1 MQLDLIEAVPSYVM
15 FPYQCEEWR
24 NNLLKDVYPDDA
36 AYLRKKLIELDDSLG
51 YIKANDWLKKHI
63 ERYQLLNKI
72 SFMRPT
78 VRDNAERIAKR
89 VNQAAA
95 MDWLRSVVKR
105 MHFCDKLITSL
116 DGEELASWAE
126 GKSHRFEIDLM
137 EISLELGEE
146 KAREFV
152 CIELRE
158 LGYAFDGEDDPE
170 RIVGM
175 AARMITPEWWI
186 RLAKKQWTV
195 VENILRECG
204 EVHRGASPYVSYW
217 SLNKFRKQRDDNR
230 AFLESME
237 AVNDLDQSF
246 TLAELSDKGVSNP
259 VNRRNEL
266 MVRLRGCEEL
276 SDEMEHVAVFLTA
289 TCPSKFHPVHS
300 SGQNNGKFLD
310 AGCPSVRDANA
321 YMVKTF
327 AQFRSYCKRHGIMFY
342 GMRAVEPHHDATPH
356 WHLLLFINPEQRDD
370 MVAAFTEYFMR
381 EDRDEKG
388 AAEYRITVEDIDK
401 SRGSAVGYIA
411 KYIAKNIDGEHVD
424 GDLETNKSGKEAAE
438 RITAWARRHRIRQF
452 QFVGGVSVTVWRELR
467 RLKID
472 NAPASCIDIYH
483 AANRADW
490 KQFMNLMG
498 GPFAGRNQTLKTH
511 YVENEENQYGEIT
524 KSIKGVETLVDVV
537 TTRLYEW
544 TVQRKGADLLKSGE
558 AVSSWTRV
566 NNCTDSQIR
575 CDFEKPKPVKPQ
587 YSGVPE
593 DRLRAFAAHA
603 LNPDVIPEVANGF
616 SHRMPALQ

>member
-1 MQLDLIEAVPSYVM
+1 MQLELDVPPLPDYVM

-24 NNLLKDVYPDDA
+24 NELLKDVYKDDEA
-36 AYLRKKLIELDDSLG
+36 FLRNRLAEMDASVG
-51 YIKANDWLKKHI
+51 YIKANSWLVKNV
-63 ERYQLLNKI
+63 ERYQLLGKI

-78 VRDNAERIAKR
+78 VARNAERLAKR
-89 VNQAAA
+89 INQATALE
-95 MDWLRSVVKR
+95 WLRSVVKR
-105 MHFCDKLITSL
+105 AYFCDKLITSL

-126 GKSHRFEIDLM
+126 QKSTRLEVEFYEVGSQAEPQHVKDLLF
-137 EISLELGEE
+137 IRLNDLGMT
-146 KAREFV
+146 
-152 CIELRE
+152 
-158 LGYAFDGEDDPE
+158 FDDWDDNDKV
-170 RIVGM
+170 VGLM
-175 AARMITPEWWI
+175 ARMITPEWWI
-186 RLAKKQWTV
+186 RMAKKQWTTI
-195 VENILRECG
+195 ENILRECG

-217 SLNKFRKQRDDNR
+217 SLNKFRQQRENNR

-237 AVNDLDQSF
+237 AINDIGDSF

-276 SDEMEHVAVFLTA
+276 ADEMEHVAVFLTA
-289 TCPSKFHPVHS
+289 TCPSKFHPVHN
-300 SGQNNGKFLD
+300 SGQHNGKFYR
-310 AGCPSVRDANA
+310 AGCPTVRDANL

-327 AQFRSYCKRHGIMFY
+327 AKFRSYCKRHGIMFY

-356 WHLLLFINPEQRDD
+356 WHLLVFINKEQRDALVD
-370 MVAAFTEYFMR
+370 AFTEYFMQ

-388 AAEYRITVEDIDK
+388 AEKHRVTIEFIDK
-401 SRGSAVGYIA
+401 SKGSAVGYIA

-452 QFVGGVSVTVWRELR
+452 QFVGGASVTVWRELR

-472 NAPASCIDIYH
+472 NAPESCINIYH

-490 KQFMNLMG
+490 KQFMCLMG

-511 YVENEENQYGEIT
+511 YVDNEENQYGEIT
-524 KSIKGVETLVDVV
+524 KSIKGVKTLIDVV

-544 TVQRKGADLLKSGE
+544 TVQRKGAGLLESGE
-558 AVSSWTRV
+558 AGSSWTRV
-566 NNCTDSQIR
+566 NNCTEVFKPRRRVEETEVQKPDK
-575 CDFEKPKPVKPQ
+575 EK
-587 YSGVPE
+587 YTGVPP

-603 LNPDVIPEVANGF
+603 LNPGELPEVNHGF
-616 SHRMPALQ
+616 SC

>member
-1 MQLDLIEAVPSYVM
+1 MQLDLINTPTA
-15 FPYQCEEWR
+15 QCIEWR
-24 NNLLKDVYPDDA
+24 DELLETVYVDDA
-36 AYLRKKLIELDDSLG
+36 KWLRGKLDELDNSMG
-51 YIKANDWLKKHI
+51 YVKTNGWLRNHI
-63 ERYQLLNKI
+63 ERYQLLAKI

-78 VRDNAERIAKR
+78 VARNAERIAKR
-89 VNQAAA
+89 MNQAAA

-158 LGYAFDGEDDPE
+158 VGYAFDGEDDQE

-204 EVHRGASPYVSYW
+204 EVHRAGSPYVSHW
-217 SLNKFRKQRDDNR
+217 TLNKFRKQKDDNR

-237 AVNDLDQSF
+237 AVNDFDQSF

-259 VNRRNEL
+259 VNRRHEL
-266 MVRLRGCEEL
+266 MVRIRGCEEL
-276 SDEMEHVAVFLTA
+276 ATEMEHVGLFLTA
-289 TCPSKFHPVHS
+289 TCPSKYHAVSGSGHHNSKFH
-300 SGQNNGKFLD
+300 K
-310 AGCPSVRDANA
+310 AGCPTVRDANA
-321 YMVKTF
+321 YLVNTF
-327 AQFRSYCKRHGIMFY
+327 ALFRSYCKRHGILFY
-342 GMRAVEPHHDATPH
+342 GVRTVEPHHDGTPH
-356 WHLLLFINPEQRDD
+356 WHLMLFINKDQRDALVD
-370 MVAAFTEYFMR
+370 AFTEYFLR
-381 EDRDEKG
+381 EDRHEKG
-388 AAEYRITVEDIDK
+388 AEENRVEIVDMDPAK
-401 SRGSAVGYIA
+401 GTASGYIA
-411 KYIAKNIDGEHVD
+411 KYIAKNVDGEYID
-424 GDLETNKSGKEAAE
+424 SDIETGRSGKDTAE

-544 TVQRKGADLLKSGE
+544 TVQRKGSDLLKSGE
-558 AVSSWTRV
+558 AGSSWTRV

-593 DRLRAFAAHA
+593 ERLRAFAAHA
-603 LNPDVIPEVANGF
+603 LNPDILPEVANGF
-616 SHRMPALQ
+616 SHRMSALQ

>member
-1 MQLDLIEAVPSYVM
+1 MQLDLINTPTAECIVWRDELLETVYV
-15 FPYQCEEWR
+15 
-24 NNLLKDVYPDDA
+24 DDA
-36 AYLRKKLIELDDSLG
+36 KWLRGKLDELDNSLG
-51 YIKANDWLKKHI
+51 YVKTNAWLRNHI

-72 SFMRPT
+72 SFLRPT
-78 VRDNAERIAKR
+78 VRKNAERIAKR

-95 MDWLRSVVKR
+95 MEWLRSVVKR
-105 MHFCDKLITSL
+105 MRWCDKLITSL
-116 DGEELASWAE
+116 DGEELSSWAE
-126 GKSHRFEIDLM
+126 GKSHRFEVDLI

-152 CIELRE
+152 CLELRE
-158 LGYAFDGEDDPE
+158 AGYAFDGEDDQE

-175 AARMITPEWWI
+175 AARMITPAWWV
-186 RLAKKQWTV
+186 RLAKKQWTT

-204 EVHRGASPYVSYW
+204 EVHRKASPYVSSW
-217 SLNKFRKQRDDNR
+217 TLNKFRKQKEDNR

-237 AVNDLDQSF
+237 AVNDFDQAF

-276 SDEMEHVAVFLTA
+276 ADEMEHVAVFLTA
-289 TCPSKFHPVHS
+289 TCPSKFHPVHT
-300 SGQNNGKFLD
+300 SGQFNSKFFNAD
-310 AGCPSVRDANA
+310 CPTAREANK

-327 AQFRSYCKRHGIMFY
+327 AQFRSYCKRHGILFY
-342 GMRAVEPHHDATPH
+342 GMRAVEPHHAGTPH
-356 WHLLLFINPEQRDD
+356 WHLLLFINKEQRDD

-388 AAEYRITVEDIDK
+388 AQEHRVTIEDIDK
-401 SRGSAVGYIA
+401 SKGSAVGYIA
-411 KYIAKNIDGEHVD
+411 KYIAKNVDGEYVD
-424 GDLETNKSGKEAAE
+424 GDIETNKSGKEAAE

-452 QFVGGVSVTVWRELR
+452 QFLGGVSVTVWRELR

-524 KSIKGVETLVDVV
+524 KSIKGVETLIDVV
-537 TTRLYEW
+537 ETRLYEW
-544 TVQRKGADLLKSGE
+544 TVQRKGSDLLQSGE
-558 AVSSWTRV
+558 AGSSWTRV
-566 NNCTDSQIR
+566 NNCT
-575 CDFEKPKPVKPQ
+575 EVLKPRRGSKKPPVSKPDKPDV
-587 YSGVPE
+587 YRLPE
-593 DRLRAFAAHA
+593 DRVRAFAAHA
-603 LNPDVIPEVANGF
+603 LNPDVLPEVVHGI
-616 SHRMPALQ
+616 SH